1 MAGTVELT
9 ARPSSDPTKAPEPVV
24 HVGGAIPVAQSDAV
38 PTYRTA
44 VDPEIS
50 GVVTPEI
57 SVDAAGSGFA
67 YFVRATVN
75 PGDDVTGATRL
86 LNGYP
91 GIDWCLPGETISIR
105 SSVAITDVYL
115 VGVISGTTYTSTAYG
130 IGLTETDLAD
140 ALAEQAHFTFDE
152 VDNVREV
159 VITVSPTFT
168 SGQLCRVKVQ
178 GVSHA

>member
-1 MAGTVELT
+1 MSKIDLDVAG
-9 ARPSSDPTKAPEPVV
+9 AYDEPLKGTDGAA
-24 HVGGAIPVAQSDAV
+24 HVAVTDTV

-50 GVVTPEI
+50 GTPTPEI
-57 SVDAAGSGFA
+57 SVDAAGSGFV

-91 GIDWCLPGETISIR
+91 SIDWCLPGETISIR

-130 IGLTETDLAD
+130 IGLAETDLAD
-140 ALAEQAHFTFDE
+140 AMAEQAHFTFDE
-152 VDNVREV
+152 SDNVREV
-159 VITVSPTFT
+159 VITVSNTFT

>member
-1 MAGTVELT
+1 MQVQD
-9 ARPSSDPTKAPEPVV
+9 SSDQTQVV
-24 HVGGAIPVAQSDAV
+24 RLEGKSGALEVIQTDYVAD
-38 PTYRTA
+38 YRTA

-57 SVDAAGSGFA
+57 SVDAAGSGFV

-75 PGDDVTGATRL
+75 PGDDVTGATAL

-91 GIDWCLPGETISIR
+91 QVVTVSPEETISIR

-130 IGLTETDLAD
+130 IGIAETDEAD

-152 VDNVREV
+152 ADNVREV
-159 VITVSPTFT
+159 LITVSPTFT